1 MARKFETTDIVTP
14 NKARLRADSFIH
26 INSSFDEMSNA
37 LVKAGLASYTTN
49 DVIILDGCV
58 VSGTVV
64 SPGPAA
70 VTAGQIFYNGRT
82 YEVDANVSIS
92 LSGAQ
97 VPVWVIVES
106 QQGGQTTFT
115 DGNDYDFQTIEKFV
129 LQAGLS
135 GSGIA
140 NYDGA
145 TVKRITKRK
154 IVNIGD
160 WNMYSTGGTGT
171 KSVAHGLS
179 STDWKKIKSISVLIR
194 NDADNAYTPL
204 NSVNSI
210 GLPNGGIT
218 DYGATNI
225 NLLRALTLDFDSAS
239 YDSTSY
245 NRGWVTIEYGDI

>member
-1 MARKFETTDIVTP
+1 MARKFETSDIVTP
-14 NKARLRADSFIH
+14 NKARLRADSFTH

-70 VTAGQIFYNGRT
+70 VTAGQIFYNGRI
-82 YEVDANVSIS
+82 YEVDANASIT
-92 LSGAQ
+92 LAGAQ

-135 GSGIA
+135 GSGLA

-145 TVKRITKRK
+145 TVKRLTKTK

-160 WNMYSTGGTGT
+160 WNMDTTGNVT
-171 KSVAHGLS
+171 VAHGLS
-179 STDWKKIKSISVLIR
+179 AADWKKIKNVSATIR
-194 NDADNAYTPL
+194 NDADSAYYPIDA
-204 NSVNSI
+204 VNNI
-210 GLPNGGIT
+210 AAPNGGI
-218 DYGATNI
+218 DG
-225 NLLRALTLDFDSAS
+225 
-239 YDSTSY
+239 YDSTNITLRRTVTGDFDNAAFDSTGY
-245 NRGWVTIEYGDI
+245 NRGFVTIVYGDI